1 MAEKIKAVSYTHLD
15 VYKRQEQAHAAE
27 RIKKTFP
34 FVNLVFGTNAI
45 HRLPELLSAVLT
57 DRRRVFVR
65 GAPEATEPVAEG
77 LPIRRDGKYKAWL
90 TVMYGCNNFCSYCV
104 VPRCV

>member
-1 MAEKIKAVSYTHLD
+1 MIIAVCGCMM
-15 VYKRQEQAHAAE
+15 EQAHAAE

-57 DRRRVFVR
+57 DCRRVFVR
-65 GAPEATEPVAEG
+65 GAPEATEPVVC
-77 LPIRRDGKYKAWL
+77 LLY
-90 TVMYGCNNFCSYCV
+90 TS
-104 VPRCV
+104 RCV